1 MSEDDKA
8 LVDVKPLFS
17 CSEEGCREEVSYYAD
32 MLAELD
38 GKLICENCYDEWP
51 FSVKPRNPDDPEEWL
66 SWNELPQFKPPWE
79 KRIEQLTAEVKR
91 LRGANQAAAGCV
103 AAMMEECARYRNEIR
118 AALAGDSHD

>member
-1 MSEDDKA
+1 MTEDKA

-38 GKLICENCYDEWP
+38 GKLICENCYDEMP
-51 FSVKPRNPDDPEEWL
+51 FGERPRHPDCEEEWL

-79 KRIEQLTAEVKR
+79 SRIEALTAEVER
-91 LRGANQAAAGCV
+91 LREALEWAADHV
-103 AAMMEECARYRNEIR
+103 PWLVDEILSR
-118 AALAGDSHD
+118 AALGDTQ